1 MTDMDHESGGVP
13 VRSPEIAT
21 IGKSEADKAREF
33 KERAAEI
40 MKGFCALKD
49 EAAREGFLI
58 AWVSIQP
65 NAFGKNEVIDL
76 HVLKRF

>member
-1 MTDMDHESGGVP
+1 MDMDHDPSVDQ
-13 VRSPEIAT
+13 VRSPTVAT

-58 AWVSIQP
+58 NWVTIQP

>member
-1 MTDMDHESGGVP
+1 MDMDHDLSVDQ
-13 VRSPEIAT
+13 VRSPTVAT

-40 MKGFCALKD
+40 MKGFCALQD
-49 EAAREGFLI
+49 EAGRDGLKIIWAT
-58 AWVSIQP
+58 IQP

-76 HVLKRF
+76 HVMKRF